1 MVGSSRVKSAR
12 ARCSGEMKLQPMFR
26 ENSTA
31 TSNTRL
37 QLPEKGMSISSPEPD
52 GDGAPGVKSL
62 APMPRHS
69 SRARSMLIP
78 DERNPPAD
86 RSSAMSPSSR
96 WRGATAPSPSPL
108 ASRCDST
115 TAFTARSVNRSNT
128 ALTTTPPRRRGAG
141 AASRAADARIGR
153 PAATATALPPP
164 PAPAGENRRRRPAPV
179 ARMDADGTDDD
190 EQQHASIALPR
201 AAKLAPNSPHGV

>member
-1 MVGSSRVKSAR
+1 M
-12 ARCSGEMKLQPMFR
+12 CSGEMKLHPMFL

-31 TSNTRL
+31 ASKTRL
-37 QLPEKGMSISSPEPD
+37 LAPEKGTSVASPT
-52 GDGAPGVKSL
+52 GACASPSL
-62 APMPRHS
+62 PTAARHA
-69 SRARSMLIP
+69 SRARSTRTP
-78 DERNPPAD
+78 EARNPSGD
-86 RSSAMSPSSR
+86 RSSATRPSSR
-96 WRGATAPSPSPL
+96 WCGATVSSSIPR
-108 ASRCDST
+108 ASRCENT

>member
-1 MVGSSRVKSAR
+1 MLRRDEVASHVPGELHGGLEDALAGPREGHVRGQPDRRLREPFLAHGGAAR
-12 ARCSGEMKLQPMFR
+12 LAGALDADARGEEPQRRPVLRDEAQQQVVR
-26 ENSTA
+26 RH
-31 TSNTRL
+31 RL
-37 QLPEKGMSISSPEPD
+37 VPI
-52 GDGAPGVKSL
+52 
-62 APMPRHS
+62 PR
-69 SRARSMLIP
+69 
-78 DERNPPAD
+78 
-86 RSSAMSPSSR
+86 
-96 WRGATAPSPSPL
+96 
-108 ASRCDST
+108 ASRCENT

-128 ALTTTPPRRRGAG
+128 ALTTTPRAARR